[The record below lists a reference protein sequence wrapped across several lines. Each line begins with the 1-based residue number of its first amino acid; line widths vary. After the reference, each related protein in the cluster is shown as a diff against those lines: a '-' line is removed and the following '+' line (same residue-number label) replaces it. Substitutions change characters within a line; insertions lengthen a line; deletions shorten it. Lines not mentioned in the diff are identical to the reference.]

1 MKAIAI
7 FFSYSLFKLFKV
19 KSPQK
24 KQKFLSSRNR
34 TLPEK
39 SIYFRD
45 PALRETSASHFPF
58 GLRLVR
64 IGSKLLLILILQLL
78 VVVQPS
84 QAQLATN
91 LAESMKKQKIVSA
104 RIQSPIRVEV
114 TLAHRLKTVV
124 ASDFS
129 IEPVAGVKN
138 VQALDSTH
146 LVLTTEPLD
155 VRQNYQLFIKNAGSK
170 ALLHDGILNQF
181 YSEKPFGY
189 RREGE
194 HGAFRVFAPRAL
206 QVQLVLFETYDA
218 TAGREFA
225 MQRDDNGVWEFLT
238 AENWTGKF
246 YGYRIAGPSGEG
258 EIYDDSKIVADPYSQ
273 AVATSN
279 HYRHP
284 GKTLILPE
292 DNFNWEGDTF
302 LKIPMEDLIIYE
314 MHVRDLT
321 AHPSSGVA
329 PELRGTYRGL
339 IQSGAKGGIDYI
351 KTLGVNAV
359 EFLPVHDFGNLEP
372 ALEENRVA
380 NNVYARNHWGYM
392 TSYFFAPESY
402 YATNGTMAPGKWNGV
417 DGRQV
422 REFKEVVKAFHRAG
436 IAVLLDVVYNHVSQY
451 DQNSFKLIDKKY
463 YFRLDDDQNFLSKSG
478 CGNDFKTERAMAR
491 RLILDSVE
499 FWLREYH
506 IDGFRF
512 DLAAM
517 IDWETSDAIL
527 KRARAINPNAII
539 IAEAWGG
546 GGYTPAEHSQHGWA
560 AWNDQIRNGVKGWQP
575 TGKGDQGFIFG
586 KWKSGTT
593 MASLRSYVTGTL
605 KEDGGLFQHKS
616 HSINYL
622 ESHDDHTLGD
632 FIRIASGEVGAKQ
645 VIADIDAN
653 AKPSPR
659 QLRMNKLA
667 ALFLFTSQGPTMIH
681 EGQEFARSKV
691 IAKTDVPDPH
701 AGQIDHNSY
710 NKDNETNWINFQHAE
725 MNRELVD
732 YYRGLIALRQMHRA
746 FRWSEESEVKFL
758 FSEGE
763 LALGYQLHRQSSG
776 DTHDFVVLMNG
787 HTSKPAVF
795 EIPAG
800 EWEVVVNEQKAGVTV
815 LGKFTGGD
823 FSVMP
828 TSGVVMRRKV

>member
-1 MKAIAI
+1 
-7 FFSYSLFKLFKV
+7 LFLLATVPLF
-19 KSPQK
+19 
-24 KQKFLSSRNR
+24 
-34 TLPEK
+34 
-39 SIYFRD
+39 
-45 PALRETSASHFPF
+45 
-58 GLRLVR
+58 
-64 IGSKLLLILILQLL
+64 
-78 VVVQPS
+78 VVNQPS
-84 QAQLATN
+84 PAQPIAN
-91 LAESMKKQKIVSA
+91 LTESMKKQRIISA
-104 RIQSPIRVEV
+104 RIQSPTRVEV
-114 TLAHRLKTVV
+114 KLAQPLKKIIAT
-124 ASDFS
+124 DFS
-129 IEPVAGVKN
+129 LAPAAGVKN

-146 LVLTTEPLD
+146 LVLTTDPLD
-155 VRQNYQLFIKNAGSK
+155 VRQNYQLLIKNNGSK
-170 ALLHDGILNQF
+170 ALLHDGILDQF
-181 YSEKPFGY
+181 YSEKPLGY
-189 RREGE
+189 RREGKQ
-194 HGAFRVFAPRAL
+194 GVFRVFAPRAL
-206 QVQLVLFETYDA
+206 QVKLVLLENYDA
-218 TAGREFA
+218 TTGREFA
-225 MQRDDNGVWEFLT
+225 MQRDNDGVWEFLT
-238 AENWTGKF
+238 TENWTGKF
-246 YGYRIAGPSGEG
+246 YGYRVSGPAGDG
-258 EIYDDSKIVADPYSQ
+258 EIFDDSMIVADPYSH
-273 AVATSN
+273 AVATMN

-292 DNFNWEGDTF
+292 DNFNWEGDAF

-339 IQSGAKGGIDYI
+339 IQSGTKGGIDYI
-351 KTLGVNAV
+351 KALGVNAV
-359 EFLPVHDFGNLEP
+359 EFLPIHDFGNLEIP
-372 ALEENRVA
+372 YEEAVA
-380 NNVYARNHWGYM
+380 NGNPGSNIYARNHWGYM

-402 YATNGTMAPGKWNGV
+402 YATNGTMAPGKWNGG

-422 REFKEVVKAFHRAG
+422 REFKEVVNAFHQAG

-451 DQNSFKLIDKKY
+451 DQNPFKLIDKKY
-463 YFRLDDDQNFLSKSG
+463 YFRLDDDQNFLAKSG

-499 FWLREYH
+499 FWMREYH

-517 IDWETSDAIL
+517 IDWETCDAIL
-527 KRARAINPNAII
+527 QRARTINPHAII
-539 IAEAWGG
+539 IAEGWGG

-575 TGKGDQGFIFG
+575 TGRGDQGFIFG

-605 KEDGGLFQHKS
+605 KEDGGLFQQKS

-632 FIRIASGEVGAKQ
+632 FIRIASGEVGAEQ

-653 AKPSPR
+653 AKLSPR

-667 ALFLFTSQGPTMIH
+667 ALFLFTSQGATMIH

-691 IAKTDVPDPH
+691 IAKTAVPDPH

-710 NKDNETNWINFQHAE
+710 NKDNETNWINFHHAE

-732 YYRGLIALRQMHRA
+732 YYRGLIALRRAHRA
-746 FRWSEESEVKFL
+746 FRWSEKSDVKFL
-758 FSEGE
+758 FSAGE
-763 LALGYQLHRQSSG
+763 LALGYQLFRQSSG
-776 DTHDFVVLMNG
+776 DTHDFLVLMNG

-795 EIPAG
+795 KVPAG
-800 EWEVVVNEQKAGVTV
+800 EWEVVVNEQKAGVTS
-815 LGKFTGGD
+815 LGKFKGGE

-828 TSGVVMRRKV
+828 TSGVVMRKKN

>member
-1 MKAIAI
+1 MQTTWL
-7 FFSYSLFKLFKV
+7 Y
-19 KSPQK
+19 
-24 KQKFLSSRNR
+24 
-34 TLPEK
+34 
-39 SIYFRD
+39 
-45 PALRETSASHFPF
+45 
-58 GLRLVR
+58 
-64 IGSKLLLILILQLL
+64 LILTLQLL
-78 VVVQPS
+78 VLAQPS
-84 QAQLATN
+84 QAQPVAHLP
-91 LAESMKKQKIVSA
+91 ESMKKQRIVSA
-104 RIQSPIRVEV
+104 RIQSSTRVEV
-114 TLAHRLKTVV
+114 KLAQSLKKII

-129 IEPVAGVKN
+129 IAPATEVKN

-146 LVLTTEPLD
+146 LILTTDLLD
-155 VRQNYQLFIKNAGSK
+155 VRKNYQLYIKNAGSK
-170 ALLHDGILNQF
+170 ALLHDGILDQF
-181 YSEKPFGY
+181 YSEKPLGC
-189 RREGE
+189 RQEG
-194 HGAFRVFAPRAL
+194 GQLAFRVFAPRAL
-206 QVQLVLFETYDA
+206 QVKLVLFESYDA
-218 TAGREFA
+218 ATGREFA
-225 MQRDDNGVWEFLT
+225 MQRGEDGVWEFIA

-258 EIYDDSKIVADPYSQ
+258 EIFDDGKIIADPYSR
-273 AVATSN
+273 AAASMN

-284 GKTLILPE
+284 GKTVILPE

-314 MHVRDLT
+314 MHIRDLT

-339 IQSGAKGGIDYI
+339 IQSGAPGGIDYI
-351 KTLGVNAV
+351 KALGINAV
-359 EFLPVHDFGNLEP
+359 ELLPVHDFGNLEIP
-372 ALEENRVA
+372 YEEAIAMGQSGPNI
-380 NNVYARNHWGYM
+380 YARNHWGYM

-402 YATNGTMAPGKWNGV
+402 YATNATMAPGKWNGV

-422 REFKEVVKAFHRAG
+422 RELKEVVKAFHQAG

-451 DQNSFKLIDKKY
+451 DQNPFKLIDKKY

-478 CGNDFKTERAMAR
+478 CGNDFKTDRAMAR

-499 FWLREYH
+499 FWMREYH

-517 IDWETSDAIL
+517 IDWETCDAIL
-527 KRARAINPNAII
+527 QRARAINPNAII

-605 KEDGGLFQHKS
+605 KKDGGLFQHKS

-632 FIRIASGEVGAKQ
+632 FIRIASGEVGAEQ
-645 VIADIDAN
+645 VITDIDAN
-653 AKPSPR
+653 ATLSPR

-667 ALFLFTSQGPTMIH
+667 AIFLFTSQGATMIH

-691 IAKTDVPDPH
+691 IAKTNVPDPH
-701 AGQIDHNSY
+701 VGQIDHNSY

-725 MNRELVD
+725 INRELVD
-732 YYRGLIALRQMHRA
+732 YYRGLVALRRAHRA
-746 FRWSEESEVKFL
+746 FRWSDDADIKFL
-758 FSEGE
+758 TGKGG
-763 LALGYQLHRQSSG
+763 LALGYAIHRASSG
-776 DTHDFVVLMNG
+776 DSDDFAVLMNG
-787 HTSKPAVF
+787 HTKDAAVF
-795 EIPAG
+795 KVPAG
-800 EWEVVVNEQKAGVTV
+800 EWEIVVNEQKAGVTT
-815 LGKFTGGD
+815 LGKFTGGN

-828 TSGVVMRRKV
+828 TSGVVLRRR

>member
-1 MKAIAI
+1 MKAII
-7 FFSYSLFKLFKV
+7 LHSRFWIKLF
-19 KSPQK
+19 
-24 KQKFLSSRNR
+24 
-34 TLPEK
+34 
-39 SIYFRD
+39 
-45 PALRETSASHFPF
+45 
-58 GLRLVR
+58 LV
-64 IGSKLLLILILQLL
+64 LILQLL
-78 VVVQPS
+78 AVNKPSPAQP
-84 QAQLATN
+84 AAN
-91 LAESMKKQKIVSA
+91 LTESMKKQRIVSA
-104 RIQSPIRVEV
+104 RIQSPTRVEV
-114 TLAHRLKTVV
+114 TLAHRLKMMV

-129 IEPVAGVKN
+129 IEPAAGVKN

-146 LVLTTEPLD
+146 LVLTTDPLD
-155 VRQNYQLFIKNAGSK
+155 VRKNYRLQIKNAGSK
-170 ALLHDGILNQF
+170 ALLHDGILDQF
-181 YSEKPFGY
+181 YSEKLLGY

-194 HGAFRVFAPRAL
+194 QGAFRLFAPRAL
-206 QVQLVLFETYDA
+206 QVKLVLFETYDA
-218 TAGREFA
+218 TTGREFA
-225 MQRDDNGVWEFLT
+225 MQRDNDGIWEFLT
-238 AENWTGKF
+238 AENLTGKF
-246 YGYRIAGPSGEG
+246 YGYRIAGPAGEG

-273 AVATSN
+273 AVTTSN

-302 LKIPMEDLIIYE
+302 MKIAMEDLIIYE

-339 IQSGAKGGIDYI
+339 IQPGAKGGIDYI
-351 KTLGVNAV
+351 KSLGVNAA
-359 EFLPVHDFGNLEP
+359 EFLPIHDFGNLEIP
-372 ALEENRVA
+372 YEEAIASGASGPNI
-380 NNVYARNHWGYM
+380 YARNHWGYM

-402 YATNGTMAPGKWNGV
+402 YATNGTMAPDKWNGV

-422 REFKEVVKAFHRAG
+422 REFKEVVKAFHRAR

-451 DQNSFKLIDKKY
+451 DQNPFKLIDKKY
-463 YFRLDDDQNFLSKSG
+463 FFRLDGDQNFLSKSG
-478 CGNDFKTERAMAR
+478 CGNDLKTERAMAR
-491 RLILDSVE
+491 RLILESVE
-499 FWLREYH
+499 FWMREYH

-517 IDWETSDAIL
+517 IDWETCDAIL
-527 KRARAINPNAII
+527 QRARALNPHAII
-539 IAEAWGG
+539 IAEGWGG

-593 MASLRSYVTGTL
+593 MKSLHSYVTGTL

-632 FIRIASGEVGAKQ
+632 FIRIASGEVGAEQ
-645 VIADIDAN
+645 VIIDVDAN
-653 AKPSPR
+653 AKLSPR
-659 QLRMNKLA
+659 QMRMNKLA
-667 ALFLFTSQGPTMIH
+667 ALFLFTSQGPTMMH

-691 IAKTDVPDPH
+691 IAKTAVPDPH

-732 YYRGLIALRQMHRA
+732 YYRGLIALRQAHRA
-746 FRWSEESEVKFL
+746 FRWSEKSDVEFLSSEN
-758 FSEGE
+758 E
-763 LALGYQLHRQSSG
+763 LALGYQLHRKSSG
-776 DTHDFVVLMNG
+776 DTHDFIVLMNG
-787 HTSKPAVF
+787 HTGKPAVF
-795 EIPAG
+795 KMPAG
-800 EWEVVVNEQKAGVTV
+800 EWEVVANEQKAGVTS
-815 LGKFTGGD
+815 LGKFKGGK
-823 FSVMP
+823 FTIMP
-828 TSGVVMRRKV
+828 TGGVVMRRR

>member
-1 MKAIAI
+1 MDAQVNLRPEILMKTIVI
-7 FFSYSLFKLFKV
+7 PSSYRIKLF
-19 KSPQK
+19 
-24 KQKFLSSRNR
+24 
-34 TLPEK
+34 
-39 SIYFRD
+39 
-45 PALRETSASHFPF
+45 
-58 GLRLVR
+58 
-64 IGSKLLLILILQLL
+64 LILVLQLL

-91 LAESMKKQKIVSA
+91 LAESMKKQRIISA
-104 RIQSPIRVEV
+104 RIQSPTRVEIK
-114 TLAHRLKTVV
+114 LAQPLKKIV
-124 ASDFS
+124 ATDFS
-129 IEPVAGVKN
+129 MEPAAGVKD

-146 LVLTTEPLD
+146 LVLATAPLE
-155 VRQNYQLFIKNAGSK
+155 VRKNYQLHIKNVGST
-170 ALLHDGILNQF
+170 ALLHDGILDQF
-181 YSEKPFGY
+181 YSAKPLGC
-189 RREGE
+189 RQEG
-194 HGAFRVFAPRAL
+194 GRLAFRVFAPRAL
-206 QVQLVLFETYDA
+206 QVKLVLFETHDA

-225 MQRDDNGVWEFLT
+225 MQRDGDGVWEFWAT
-238 AENWTGKF
+238 ENWAGKF
-246 YGYRIAGPSGEG
+246 YGYSVSGPAGDG
-258 EIYDDSKIVADPYSQ
+258 EIFDDSKTVADPYSR
-273 AVATSN
+273 AVATMN

-284 GKTLILPE
+284 GRTLILPE
-292 DNFNWEGDTF
+292 DNFDWEGDAF
-302 LKIPMEDLIIYE
+302 MKIPMEGLIIYE

-339 IQSGAKGGIDYI
+339 IQSGVKGGIDYI
-351 KTLGVNAV
+351 KSLGVNAV
-359 EFLPVHDFGNLEP
+359 EFLPIHDFGNIEP
-372 ALEENRVA
+372 SLEENRVA

-402 YATNGTMAPGKWNGV
+402 YATNGTMAPDKWNGV

-422 REFKEVVKAFHRAG
+422 REFKEVVKAFHQAG

-451 DQNSFKLIDKKY
+451 DQNSFKQIDKKY
-463 YFRLDDDQNFLSKSG
+463 YFRLDDDQNFLGKSG

-499 FWLREYH
+499 FWLRDYH

-517 IDWETSDAIL
+517 IDWETCDAIL
-527 KRARAINPNAII
+527 QRARAINPNAII

-560 AWNDQIRNGVKGWQP
+560 AWNDQLRNGVKGWQP

-632 FIRIASGEVGAKQ
+632 FIRLASGKVRVDQ
-645 VIADIDAN
+645 MIADIDAN
-653 AKPSPR
+653 AKLSPR
-659 QLRMNKLA
+659 QMRMNKLA
-667 ALFLFTSQGPTMIH
+667 ALFLFTSQGATMMH

-691 IAKTDVPDPH
+691 IAKTAAPDPH

-732 YYRGLIALRQMHRA
+732 YYRGLIALRQMHRV
-746 FRWSEESEVKFL
+746 FRRSEKRDIEFL
-758 FSEGE
+758 PGKGE
-763 LALGYQLHRQSSG
+763 FALGYLIHRKSSG
-776 DTHDFVVLMNG
+776 DTHDFAVLMNG
-787 HTSKPAVF
+787 HTSKPAAF
-795 EIPAG
+795 KTPAG
-800 EWEVVVNEQKAGVTV
+800 EWEIVVNEQKAGVTA
-815 LGKFTGGD
+815 LGKFKGGE

-828 TSGVVMRRKV
+828 TSGVVMRKKN